1 MNQKLDIRRIE
12 KKDLRDLSTLYAVL
26 TGEPSDLTY
35 MEETFAIIEHNPA
48 YILLG
53 AEVDG
58 KIVGT
63 LMGVVCHDMISQ
75 CKAFMTIENVAVAE
89 GYRGY
94 GIGKNLFRVIEE
106 VAKERACHYV
116 YLVSG
121 PTRHAAHRMYEKL
134 GYTEEG
140 ALGFRKYM

>member
-1 MNQKLDIRRIE
+1 MNKELDIRRIE
-12 KKDLRDLSTLYAVL
+12 KKDLKDLSELYFVL
-26 TGEPSDLTY
+26 TGEVSDLQY
-35 MEETFAIIEHNPA
+35 MEETLERIKQNPD
-48 YILLG
+48 YVLLG

-63 LMGVVCHDMISQ
+63 LMGVTCHDMISQ

-89 GYRGY
+89 GYRGL
-94 GIGKNLFRVIEE
+94 GIGKNLFKVIEE
-106 VAKERACHYV
+106 IAKERSCHYI

-121 PTRHAAHRMYEKL
+121 PTRHAAHRMYERL

>member
-1 MNQKLDIRRIE
+1 MNKEVCIRRIE
-12 KKDLRDLSTLYAVL
+12 KKDLKDLSALYAVL
-26 TGEPSDLTY
+26 TGEVSDLEY
-35 MEETFAIIEHNPA
+35 MEKTFALIAENPA
-48 YILLG
+48 YVLLG
-53 AEVDG
+53 AEVDN

-63 LMGVVCHDMISQ
+63 LMGVTCHDMISQ

-94 GIGKNLFRVIEE
+94 GIGKNLFKCIEE
-106 VAKERACHYV
+106 VAKERSCHYI

-121 PTRHAAHRMYEKL
+121 PTRHTAHRMYERL